1 MRFVPRGFL
10 WGFWE
15 GSLEKVPKLS
25 QTQIVKLVT
34 FNFYSSVL
42 QLSEA
47 HSALGWTMSQAV
59 FDSCDTEA

>member
-15 GSLEKVPKLS
+15 ASLEKVPKLS

-34 FNFYSSVL
+34 FNFFSSVL

-47 HSALGWTMSQAV
+47 HCALEWPMSRAV
-59 FDSCDTEA
+59 FDSHDTEA